1 MAATS
6 VRKGIGAGRLFL
18 VGLFLWT
25 SLGGSAF
32 VQAQNRVGRPGLL
45 DPMRANPLL
54 QLQQRAMDASFQ
66 SGLVALEGAV
76 DPSEYVVGPGDQFSI
91 TIGGIAPISQMTS
104 ISIDGNL
111 ALPDAGAI
119 SAAGRHLDV
128 VRREALA
135 ALRQRYRNVPLEV
148 SLMQPRLF
156 YVHISGA
163 VPEPGRYLM
172 LPMSRVDDAV
182 QQAYASRI
190 IERPDPR
197 SEGLP
202 RIISSATSER
212 PVLNAAYQPSLRNV
226 RITHRDGTE
235 QTLDLIRYYNTGD
248 TKDNPYLLD
257 GDVITVPP
265 YHVSR
270 ESARVAGDV
279 AYPGIFDLR
288 PDDTILDL
296 LMLAAGPAG
305 VVPSAEVRLTR
316 RTDGQSQS
324 RLYDVK
330 DLLDGTVPPMLV
342 EPGDFIN
349 VLPQDIAEASI
360 QGQVEYPG
368 TYRIENDKTTL
379 RELIEIAGGL
389 KSDASLRAAFIE
401 RPTMQSFK
409 ESGAISDLDFFSRT
423 FLQNSIKAEQL
434 SVDIEAALGP
444 GGEDIVLQNNDRIV
458 FPRND
463 GLVFVTGNVPK
474 PGYVAYVEGQNARYY
489 TDQAGGQGPLTTA
502 VYVFEDGSGQMHL
515 GPETTVRSGDTV
527 FIDREDIA
535 ESPEI
540 AGLLINDEMSKR
552 QTRII
557 TTQTYITGITAMIS
571 IIATL
576 KSFGLFD

>member
-6 VRKGIGAGRLFL
+6 VRKGMGAGCLFL

-25 SLGGSAF
+25 SLGAF

-76 DPSEYVVGPGDQFSI
+76 DPSEYIVGPGDQFSI
-91 TIGGIAPISQMTS
+91 TIGGIAPISQMIS

-135 ALRQRYRNVPLEV
+135 ALQRSYRNVPLEV

-190 IERPDPR
+190 IERPDPKAG
-197 SEGLP
+197 GLP

-212 PVLNAAYQPSLRNV
+212 PVMSVAYQPSLRNV
-226 RITHRDGTE
+226 RITHRDGTR
-235 QTLDLIRYYNTGD
+235 QTVDLIWYYNTGE
-248 TKDNPYLLD
+248 TKNNPYLRD

-265 YHVSR
+265 YPVTR
-270 ESARVAGDV
+270 ESVRIAGDV

-305 VVPSAEVRLTR
+305 VVPSGEVRLTR
-316 RTDGQSQS
+316 RTDGQTQS
-324 RLYDVK
+324 TLYDVK

-368 TYRIENDKTTL
+368 TYRIENNKTTL
-379 RELIEIAGGL
+379 RELIETAGGL

-409 ESGAISDLDFFSRT
+409 ETGAISDLDFFSRT
-423 FLQNSIKAEQL
+423 FLQNSIEAEQL

-444 GGEDIVLQNNDRIV
+444 GGEDIVLQNNDRVV
-458 FPRND
+458 FPRD
-463 GLVFVTGNVPK
+463 EDLVFVMGNVPK

-489 TDQAGGQGPLTTA
+489 TDQAGGQGPLTTG
-502 VYVFEDGSGQMHL
+502 VYVFEDGSGKMHL
-515 GPETTVRSGDTV
+515 GEETTVRSGDTV